1 MGKEYFEFL
10 EEEYMGLTSQVQRGL
25 KQQQQQQEQ
34 QDKATA
40 AHRQPDGANQHVS
53 SSSIDQHHDRI
64 DLPLLFTRCQAIYQ
78 QMQVESR
85 KNPEFKERLTLYSI
99 QLSALLEHYQS
110 SLFPPPPLPAAAANA
125 VVAPRTTNASAA
137 KGPDAVS
144 AVASPTKAT
153 APSSSSAALRQ
164 ELTFTFTINEEDDY
178 DTSLL

>member
-40 AHRQPDGANQHVS
+40 AHRQPDGTNQHVS

-110 SLFPPPPLPAAAANA
+110 SLFPPPPLPAAAAA
-125 VVAPRTTNASAA
+125 VVVAPRTTNASTR
-137 KGPDAVS
+137 GPDAVS

-153 APSSSSAALRQ
+153 APSSSAALRQ

>member
-40 AHRQPDGANQHVS
+40 AQQQPDGTNQHVS
-53 SSSIDQHHDRI
+53 SSSIDQHHVRI

-110 SLFPPPPLPAAAANA
+110 SLFPPPPLPAATAA
-125 VVAPRTTNASAA
+125 VVVPRTTNASA

-144 AVASPTKAT
+144 AVAPPTKAA
-153 APSSSSAALRQ
+153 APSTTAALRQ